1 MHVRTTLT
9 IDDDLAAALKDK
21 AHDERRSF
29 KEVVNEVLRRG
40 LAARPVGQEEEPKPW
55 PFPTYDM
62 GRALVDPKKALE
74 LLDAEADAELVAKLG
89 LGSAG

>member
-1 MHVRTTLT
+1 MSRVRTTLT
-9 IDDDLAAALKDK
+9 IDDDLAAALKDR

-40 LAARPVGQEEEPKPW
+40 LAERPVGHEEEPKPW

-62 GRALVDPKKALE
+62 GRALVDLTKANQLAGELE
-74 LLDAEADAELVAKLG
+74 DAEIVRRMHR
-89 LGSAG
+89 S